1 MVQFKTNSF
10 KRHLSSFTFSLRFFW
25 DSQRWSVH
33 NSTDTRTT
41 LTTMV
46 DVSLYYD
53 SHKILLPMDRI
64 PTGEIVLPHRPER
77 RQNDKRR
84 RGTFPQKQSRHAR
97 RGSLIISI
105 LKTPLSSVR
114 VILCLKSII
123 GSAFLLPYF
132 ITRTNQWFII
142 IL

>member
-1 MVQFKTNSF
+1 MVQFKTDSF
-10 KRHLSSFTFSLRFFW
+10 KRHLSSFTFSLRSFW

-33 NSTDTRTT
+33 NSTDTHTT
-41 LTTMV
+41 LTTTV

-105 LKTPLSSVR
+105 LKTLCHLFTSFFVSSLLQALHSSYL
-114 VILCLKSII
+114 I
-123 GSAFLLPYF
+123 LLPGP
-132 ITRTNQWFII
+132 TND
-142 IL
+142 LS